1 MQRRSRVVLGILV
14 LVVLAIPL
22 RAADQW
28 KPLFN
33 GKDLSGWKHVGPGT
47 FLVENGMLKTLG
59 GMGLLWYSE
68 EKLGNCIIRVVY
80 KTSTRQDNSGVF
92 IRIGGEP
99 WDEWYAVHHG
109 YEVQILEE
117 PPAGMPTDPW
127 HTTGALY
134 SISQAKTGVAK
145 PAGEWNTMEI
155 TLDGPTTIVML
166 NGVKVNEYKEGQEV
180 PPRKRWYEPERGP
193 RLDVG
198 FFGLQN
204 HDLGS
209 TVYFKEVSFRPLGK

>member
-1 MQRRSRVVLGILV
+1 VHRNGYAVFGIL
-14 LVVLAIPL
+14 LLAALATPL
-22 RAADQW
+22 RAADEW

-33 GKDLSGWKHVGPGT
+33 GKDLSGWNHVGPGT
-47 FLVENGMLKTLG
+47 FLVEDGMLKTLG
-59 GMGLLWYSE
+59 GMGLLWYSG
-68 EKLGNCIIRVVY
+68 EKIGNSVVRVVY
-80 KTSTRQDNSGVF
+80 KTSHRNDNSGVF
-92 IRIGGEP
+92 IRIEGEP

-127 HTTGALY
+127 HTTGAIY
-134 SISQAKTGVAK
+134 SLSQAKTGVAK

-155 TLDGPTTIVML
+155 TLDGPTTIVTL
-166 NGVKVNEYKEGQEV
+166 NGEKVNEYREGQEV

-193 RLDVG
+193 RPDAG

-204 HDLGS
+204 HDVES
-209 TVYFKEVSFRPLGK
+209 VVYFKEVSVKPLEK

>member
-1 MQRRSRVVLGILV
+1 VQRSSRVVLGILI
-14 LVVLAIPL
+14 LAALAIPL
-22 RAADQW
+22 RAADEW
-28 KPLFN
+28 NPLFN

-47 FLVENGMLKTLG
+47 FLVENGMMKTLG
-59 GMGLLWYSE
+59 GMGLLWYSG
-68 EKLGNCIIRVVY
+68 EKLGNCVIRVVY
-80 KTSTRQDNSGVF
+80 KTSSRTDNSGVF
-92 IRIGGEP
+92 IRIDGEP

-134 SISQAKTGVAK
+134 SLSQAKTGVAK

-166 NGVKVNEYKEGQEV
+166 NGVKVNEFKEGQKV

-193 RLDVG
+193 RPDVG
-198 FFGLQN
+198 YFGLQN
-204 HDLGS
+204 HDLES
-209 TVYFKEVSFRPLGK
+209 TVYFKEVSVKPLGK

>member
-1 MQRRSRVVLGILV
+1 MQRNGYVGFGILL
-14 LVVLAIPL
+14 LVALTTLL
-22 RAADQW
+22 RAADEW

-47 FLVENGMLKTLG
+47 FLVEDGMLKTLG
-59 GMGLLWYSE
+59 GMGLLWYSG
-68 EKLGNCIIRVVY
+68 EKIGNSAVRVVY
-80 KTSTRQDNSGVF
+80 KTSHRNDNSGVF

-99 WDEWYAVHHG
+99 LDEWYAVHHG

-117 PPAGMPTDPW
+117 PPAGMPTDSW
-127 HTTGALY
+127 HTTGAIY
-134 SISQAKTGVAK
+134 SLSQAKTGVAK

-155 TLDGPTTIVML
+155 MPDGPTIIVTL
-166 NGVKVNEYKEGQEV
+166 NGEKVNEYREGQEV

-193 RLDVG
+193 RPDTG

-204 HDLGS
+204 HDLES
-209 TVYFKEVSFRPLGK
+209 VVYFKEVSVKPLEK